1 MTIRNLGYLSHLMI
15 LSLPKYLMT
24 VAQTVLYKTV
34 FYLSA
39 WKETKISPITKKKT
53 KEKRFQLIV
62 KFPPLLVVS
71 KIQEKCF
78 GLRFT
83 QHIGDFIHEIAAYSF
98 QEGRFCVT
106 FYMKLVQH

>member
-1 MTIRNLGYLSHLMI
+1 MI

-53 KEKRFQLIV
+53 KEKGFQLIV

>member
-39 WKETKISPITKKKT
+39 WKETKISPICKKKD
-53 KEKRFQLIV
+53 KREEVSINRQIS
-62 KFPPLLVVS
+62 PLTS
-71 KIQEKCF
+71 CF
-78 GLRFT
+78 KNTRQVL
-83 QHIGDFIHEIAAYSF
+83 
-98 QEGRFCVT
+98 
-106 FYMKLVQH
+106 